1 MNWMLVKFHCACTP
15 GARRQFCPLPLG
27 LHTPPRRTCFLQS
40 AVLLGATHA
49 LSRYGLHMTDRACL
63 GRLSTYACLTLVL
76 PIRWLYSWPSMCVH
90 CCRFVYV
97 FVRPNMQPHN
107 MSSLPR
113 CVWQLDLRVRRSVP
127 TLRSSPN
134 PFVFVVSVVCF
145 SVVLFNATRCN
156 FVMYFMQLL
165 HALQFTSVAQVLELC
180 RNCV

>member
-1 MNWMLVKFHCACTP
+1 M
-15 GARRQFCPLPLG
+15 
-27 LHTPPRRTCFLQS
+27 
-40 AVLLGATHA
+40 
-49 LSRYGLHMTDRACL
+49 
-63 GRLSTYACLTLVL
+63 
-76 PIRWLYSWPSMCVH
+76 
-90 CCRFVYV
+90 YV

-145 SVVLFNATRCN
+145 SVLMQLGAT
-156 FVMYFMQLL
+156 MYFMQLL
-165 HALQFTSVAQVLELC
+165 HTLQFTSVAQVLELC